1 MITICDTGPVVAY
14 LNRNDPH
21 HRWSVEIMRQIRPPM
36 LTCEAVLSEVIDF
49 LRDDRLD
56 VEPLFVLLERGIL
69 RIDLDLAS
77 HWPRVRTLMARYPR
91 MDLADASIVVMTELN
106 ARCQVLTV
114 DRRDFTVYRRKDRQL
129 IPFLAPP
136 KA

>member
-21 HRWSVEIMRQIRPPM
+21 HQWSVEIMRQIRPPL
-36 LTCEAVLSEVIDF
+36 LTCEAVLTEVIYF

-77 HWPRVRTLMARYPR
+77 HWPRVRTLMARYHR

>member
-1 MITICDTGPVVAY
+1 
-14 LNRNDPH
+14 
-21 HRWSVEIMRQIRPPM
+21 
-36 LTCEAVLSEVIDF
+36 
-49 LRDDRLD
+49 
-56 VEPLFVLLERGIL
+56 
-69 RIDLDLAS
+69 
-77 HWPRVRTLMARYPR
+77 